1 MRTPSLA
8 AVAGFFVLAAFCL
21 YPVWPSPTSLLLE
34 NGNLADGWGLV
45 GRADQ
50 SMVLALVMR
59 NADLLLSD
67 PMALRGWGPCFPFPQ
82 SFTLGEHAFGE
93 GILAVLPWALTGD
106 PILSYN
112 LVLWITFFIPG
123 CTMFLWARYFTG
135 SSAAGFIAGMLF
147 QLLPARIFDG
157 GHPFIHADYWLPLG
171 LLALH
176 RLFVTGLIRYA
187 FLLAGLLILQSFA
200 SIYLLIGVF
209 ILFSVYGVF
218 LLWTHPGYRL
228 RALGGA
234 LSAAVVV
241 TGFAS
246 WLLMPYLEVREQWQL
261 LAGRDT
267 VFSPLGSLLPGNFA
281 FPGWIFMVLVLVGII
296 DRARGRILRAG
307 EDPRMVLL
315 VAILILIFATFSG
328 IGIPGTSVGL
338 PPLLSLL
345 SGVVPGLD
353 AVRALGIAGM
363 VLLVPLALLAGYGA
377 RVLLSWRGG
386 ALRAVVFVSLV
397 VGIGAFRFV
406 PALSSASFGAD
417 VSQVQAWKARPPAAD
432 IALVRSSFQGR
443 IAEIPVGNV
452 RNPLSGIHEAE
463 RLLLG
468 SYAPRPTTSCYNS
481 FPSPYAGQMSQLLRR
496 APQEGALS
504 ALRALGVETLVAYP
518 ELFGPRERTR
528 FEVARE
534 QALARSGP
542 GPRLSFLGATE
553 DLQMFRLSG
562 SPGEVTANPGV
573 LVPGESLVLH
583 FPDQAVV
590 DVLFRV
596 RNQSSQVYRDAAPAG
611 YRDGWILWQ
620 DAEGQPGGR
629 VPVRFLMPVA
639 LGSGEELSLVAG
651 WPVPPA
657 GPGLYRTFLVRA
669 DAPDR
674 VLGQSVVEI
683 LENAAPT
690 GQTSRDQPVRTS
702 GHLSGTRQGPQ
713 T

>member
-1 MRTPSLA
+1 MRTSSLA

-67 PMALRGWGPCFPFPQ
+67 PLALRGWGPCFPFPQ

-93 GILAVLPWALTGD
+93 GILAALPWALTGD

-112 LVLWITFFIPG
+112 LVLWITFFLPG
-123 CTMFLWARYFTG
+123 CTMFVWARYFTG
-135 SSAAGFIAGMLF
+135 SSAAAFIAGMLF

-157 GHPFIHADYWLPLG
+157 GHPFLHADYWLPLA

-176 RLFVTGLIRYA
+176 RLFVTGRLRHA
-187 FLLAGLLILQSFA
+187 VLLAGLLILQSFA

-209 ILFSVYGVF
+209 ILFSVYGLF
-218 LLWTHPGYRL
+218 LLWTHPRYRML
-228 RALGGA
+228 ALGGTFSA
-234 LSAAVVV
+234 AAVVI
-241 TGFAS
+241 GFAT
-246 WLLMPYLEVREQWQL
+246 WLLMPYLDVREQWQL

-267 VFSPLGSLLPGNFA
+267 IFSPLGSLLPGNFA
-281 FPGWIFMVLVLVGII
+281 FPGWIFMGLVVVGMI

-315 VAILILIFATFSG
+315 AAVLILIFATFSG
-328 IGIPGTSVGL
+328 GGIPGTSVAW

-363 VLLVPLALLAGYGA
+363 VLLAPLALLAGYGA
-377 RVLLSWRGG
+377 RVLLSRRRPAMRGII
-386 ALRAVVFVSLV
+386 FVSLI
-397 VGIGAFRFV
+397 VGIAAFRFV

-417 VSQVQAWKARPPAAD
+417 VSQVQAWNARPPAAD
-432 IALVRSSFQGR
+432 IALVRSSFQGK

-452 RNPLSGIHEAE
+452 HNPLSGIHEAG

-496 APQEGALS
+496 APREGALS

-518 ELFGPRERTR
+518 ELFGPRERAR
-528 FEVARE
+528 FEAARE

-542 GPRLSFLGATE
+542 GPRLRLLGTTE
-553 DLQMFRLSG
+553 DLQMFRVSG
-562 SPGEVTANPGV
+562 SPGEVTADPDV
-573 LVPGESLVLH
+573 LVPAESLVLH
-583 FPDQAVV
+583 FPDQTVV
-590 DVLFRV
+590 DVSFRV
-596 RNQSSQVYRDAAPAG
+596 RNESSKVYREGAPAG

-629 VPVRFLMPVA
+629 VPIRFLMPVA
-639 LGSGEELSLVAG
+639 LGSGEEMSLVAG

-657 GPGLYRTFLVRA
+657 GPGLYRVFLVRA

-674 VLGQSVVEI
+674 VLGRSVVEI
-683 LENAAPT
+683 LENVAPIAR
-690 GQTSRDQPVRTS
+690 TSRENPP
-702 GHLSGTRQGPQ
+702 GTR
-713 T
+713 

>member
-1 MRTPSLA
+1 MRTSSLA
-8 AVAGFFVLAAFCL
+8 AVAGFSVLAAFCL
-21 YPVWPSPTSLLLE
+21 YPVWQDPTSLLLE

-67 PMALRGWGPCFPFPQ
+67 PLALRGWGPCFPFPQ

-112 LVLWITFFIPG
+112 VVLWITFLIPG
-123 CTMFLWARYFTG
+123 CTMFVWARYFTG
-135 SSAAGFIAGMLF
+135 SSAAAFIAGMLF

-209 ILFSVYGVF
+209 ILFSIYGVF
-218 LLWTHPGYRL
+218 LLWMHPGYRL

-234 LSAAVVV
+234 LAAAVVV
-241 TGFAS
+241 IGFAS

-281 FPGWIFMVLVLVGII
+281 FPGWIFMVLVLVGIL
-296 DRARGRILRAG
+296 DRARGRTLRAG

-328 IGIPGTSVGL
+328 IGIPGTSLGL

-345 SGVVPGLD
+345 SGMVPGLD

-397 VGIGAFRFV
+397 VGVGVFRFV
-406 PALSSASFGAD
+406 PALSSVSFGAD
-417 VSQVQAWKARPPAAD
+417 VSRVQAWKARPPAAD

-528 FEVARE
+528 FEAARE

-639 LGSGEELSLVAG
+639 LGSGEELSLLAG

-690 GQTSRDQPVRTS
+690 GQTSRGQPVRTS
-702 GHLSGTRQGPQ
+702 RHPSGTRRGPQ